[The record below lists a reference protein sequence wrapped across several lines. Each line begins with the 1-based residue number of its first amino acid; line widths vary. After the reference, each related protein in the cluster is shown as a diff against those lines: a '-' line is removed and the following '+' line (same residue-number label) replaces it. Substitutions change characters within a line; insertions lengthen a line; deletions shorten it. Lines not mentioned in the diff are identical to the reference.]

1 MDEELLK
8 LRKKRIDS
16 LIQESQPRA
25 SISGSAGVSEADH
38 LEKRQQILR
47 QILSPE
53 ARERLANIRAA
64 RPELVHI
71 LEDQLI
77 NLAATGRVGIITD
90 ELLKQILMKVL
101 PKKKEI
107 RIERR

>member
-16 LIQESQPRA
+16 VIRERQSQ
-25 SISGSAGVSEADH
+25 SSMDSSMGHSEEEY

-47 QILSPE
+47 QILTPE
-53 ARERLANIRAA
+53 ARERLANIRVA
-64 RPELVHI
+64 RPELVQA

-77 NLAATGRVGIITD
+77 NLAASGRVGLITD
-90 ELLKQILMKVL
+90 ELLKQILVKVL